1 MSADT
6 EVLSVTPLGGGQE
19 VGRSCLLVEFKGRTL
34 LLDCG
39 VHPGREGEDSLPF
52 FDTHDPNGVDLVLV
66 THFHLDHCGSL
77 PYYTEKTD
85 FKGRVFMTHATK
97 AVMKLLL
104 ADNCRLQN
112 NPLYTEQVML
122 CSFLISPMRLSI
134 GPNGLY
140 RQD

>member
-122 CSFLISPMRLSI
+122 CSFLISPM
-134 GPNGLY
+134 
-140 RQD
+140 